1 MATLEHTST
10 TTPVML
16 PGSPST
22 SGGNTGLTSTAPRP
36 LSDSGKARR
45 HLRSRMFKDRLF
57 KMTTIFL
64 AIVSLM
70 PLFLILYYITR
81 NGIAV
86 INWEFLT
93 TLPRPIGET
102 GGGIFNAIIGTF
114 YLIIL
119 SSMFSVPLGIA
130 AGVYLSERAVG
141 KIAHTV
147 RLCVVVLQGTPSIV
161 IGIIA
166 YTWVVG
172 PFGGFSALS
181 GGIALSIMMLP
192 VIIKTTEETL
202 KLMPY
207 SLKEASLALG
217 VPYYKTIL
225 KVILPTG
232 LSGILTGI
240 LLSVARITGE
250 TAPLLFT
257 AFGNQFMNYN
267 IFKPIDSLPY
277 RIFYYAMSPYP
288 EWHTFAWGASFV
300 LVVVVLTF
308 NLIARGIAIKWKVQ
322 F

>member
-1 MATLEHTST
+1 METSYQLSPQMKDIVPPT
-10 TTPVML
+10 VTRTSRIDEGSLRFKNHIRARIVKDLLFKGTVML
-16 PGSPST
+16 LAFIS
-22 SGGNTGLTSTAPRP
+22 LLP
-36 LSDSGKARR
+36 L
-45 HLRSRMFKDRLF
+45 L
-57 KMTTIFL
+57 
-64 AIVSLM
+64 
-70 PLFLILYYITR
+70 LILYYITK

-86 INWEFLT
+86 IDWDFLT
-93 TLPRPIGET
+93 RLPRPIGEA
-102 GGGIFNAIIGTF
+102 GGGIFNAIVGTGM
-114 YLIIL
+114 LIIL
-119 SSMFSVPLGIA
+119 SSVLSIPFGIS
-130 AGVYLSERAVG
+130 AGIYLSERGEG
-141 KIAHTV
+141 KIAHLV

-166 YTWVVG
+166 YTWVVA
-172 PFGGFSALS
+172 PLGGFSAVS

-207 SLKEASLALG
+207 TLKEASLALG

-232 LSGILTGI
+232 MSGILTGI

-257 AFGNQFMNYN
+257 AFGNQFMNWN

-288 EWHTFAWGASFV
+288 EWHTFAWGASFILVV
-300 LVVVVLTF
+300 LVLALNMV
-308 NLIARGIAIKWKVQ
+308 ARGIAVKWKVQ

>member
-1 MATLEHTST
+1 METSYQLSPEIIPPSATTAGRIDE
-10 TTPVML
+10 
-16 PGSPST
+16 GS
-22 SGGNTGLTSTAPRP
+22 
-36 LSDSGKARR
+36 
-45 HLRSRMFKDRLF
+45 LRFKDHVRARIIKDMFF
-57 KMTTIFL
+57 KGTVILLAFL
-64 AIVSLM
+64 SLL
-70 PLFLILYYITR
+70 PLLLILYYITK

-86 INWEFLT
+86 IDWDFLT
-93 TLPRPIGET
+93 RLPRPTGEP
-102 GGGIFNAIIGTF
+102 GGGIFNAIIGTGM
-114 YLIIL
+114 LIIL
-119 SSMFSVPLGIA
+119 SSILSIPFGIS
-130 AGVYLSERAVG
+130 AGIYLSERGEG
-141 KIAHTV
+141 KIAHIV

-166 YTWVVG
+166 YMWVVA
-172 PFGGFSALS
+172 PLGGFSAVS
-181 GGIALSIMMLP
+181 GGVALSIMMLP

-225 KVILPTG
+225 KVVLPTG

-257 AFGNQFMNYN
+257 AFGNQFMNWN
-267 IFKPIDSLPY
+267 ILKPIDSLPY

-288 EWHTFAWGASFV
+288 EWHTFAWGASFILVMLV
-300 LVVVVLTF
+300 LGL
-308 NLIARGIAIKWKVQ
+308 NLIARGIAVRWKVQ

>member
-1 MATLEHTST
+1 ME
-10 TTPVML
+10 
-16 PGSPST
+16 
-22 SGGNTGLTSTAPRP
+22 
-36 LSDSGKARR
+36 
-45 HLRSRMFKDRLF
+45 SRLKGRIFKDRLLKYLIMF
-57 KMTTIFL
+57 FAFISIL
-64 AIVSLM
+64 
-70 PLFLILYYITR
+70 PLLLILYYITK

-93 TLPRPIGET
+93 ELPKPFGEA

-114 YLIIL
+114 FLIIL
-119 SSMFSVPLGIA
+119 SSVLSIPFGISVGI
-130 AGVYLSERAVG
+130 YLSEKSEG
-141 KIAHTV
+141 KIAHMV

-161 IGIIA
+161 IGI
-166 YTWVVG
+166 VVYMWFVA
-172 PFGGFSALS
+172 PFQGFSALS
-181 GGIALSIMMLP
+181 GGIALSVMMLP

-207 SLKEASLALG
+207 TLKEASLALG

-225 KVILPTG
+225 KVVLPTG

-267 IFKPIDSLPY
+267 VFKPMDSLPY

-288 EWHTFAWGASFV
+288 EWHSFAWGASFI
-300 LVVVVLTF
+300 LVAVVLGF

>member
-1 MATLEHTST
+1 MATLYQLSQEMKNFASDPTSVIDAT
-10 TTPVML
+10 RQTDI
-16 PGSPST
+16 
-22 SGGNTGLTSTAPRP
+22 GGGVKFTDHVRTRVV
-36 LSDSGKARR
+36 
-45 HLRSRMFKDRLF
+45 KDILF
-57 KMTTIFL
+57 KSAVVFL
-64 AIVSLM
+64 AFLSLL
-70 PLFLILYYITR
+70 PLLLILYHITK

-86 INWEFLT
+86 IDWDFLT
-93 TLPRPIGET
+93 SLPRPIGET
-102 GGGIFNAIIGTF
+102 GGGVFNAIVGTLM
-114 YLIIL
+114 LIIL
-119 SSMFSVPLGIA
+119 SSVLSIPFGIS
-130 AGVYLSERAVG
+130 AGIYLSERG
-141 KIAHTV
+141 EGMIAHIV

-166 YTWVVG
+166 YIWVVG
-172 PFGGFSALS
+172 PFGGFSAIS

-225 KVILPTG
+225 KVVLPTG

-257 AFGNQFMNYN
+257 AFGNQFMNWN
-267 IFKPIDSLPY
+267 ILKPIDSLPY

-288 EWHTFAWGASFV
+288 EWHTFAWGASFILVV
-300 LVVVVLTF
+300 LVLGL
-308 NLIARGIAIKWKVQ
+308 NLIARGVAARWKVQ

>member
-1 MATLEHTST
+1 MEKHL
-10 TTPVML
+10 
-16 PGSPST
+16 
-22 SGGNTGLTSTAPRP
+22 TGRLVK
-36 LSDSGKARR
+36 DKV
-45 HLRSRMFKDRLF
+45 FKWLV
-57 KMTTIFL
+57 IAL
-64 AIVSLM
+64 AFISLM
-70 PLFLILYYITR
+70 PLMLILYYITR

-93 TLPRPIGET
+93 QLPRPIGEP
-102 GGGIFNAIIGTF
+102 GGGIFNSIVGSLI
-114 YLIIL
+114 LIIL
-119 SSMFSVPLGIA
+119 SSVLSVPFGIA
-130 AGVYLSERAVG
+130 AGIYLSEKSEG
-141 KIAHTV
+141 KLAHLV

-161 IGIIA
+161 IGIVV
-166 YTWVVG
+166 YTWAVAT
-172 PFGGFSALS
+172 FGGFSAIS

-207 SLKEASLALG
+207 ALKEASLALG

-232 LSGILTGI
+232 ISGILTGF

-288 EWHTFAWGASFV
+288 EWHAFAWGASFI
-300 LVVVVLTF
+300 LVVVVLAF

>member
-1 MATLEHTST
+1 MEGQLKKRI
-10 TTPVML
+10 L
-16 PGSPST
+16 
-22 SGGNTGLTSTAPRP
+22 
-36 LSDSGKARR
+36 
-45 HLRSRMFKDRLF
+45 KDRFF
-57 KMTTIFL
+57 KFL
-64 AIVSLM
+64 VVFFAFASII
-70 PLFLILYYITR
+70 PLLLILYFIAK

-93 TLPRPIGET
+93 QLPRPFGES
-102 GGGIFNAIIGTF
+102 GGGIYNAIIGTF
-114 YLIIL
+114 FLIIL
-119 SSMFSVPLGIA
+119 SSILSIPLGIS
-130 AGVYLSERAVG
+130 AGIYLSEKGEGR
-141 KIAHTV
+141 IAHIV

-161 IGIIA
+161 IGIVT
-166 YTWVVG
+166 YMWFVV
-172 PFGGFSALS
+172 PFRGFSALS

-267 IFKPIDSLPY
+267 IFKPMDSLPF

-288 EWHTFAWGASFV
+288 EWHTFAWGASFILVSIV
-300 LVVVVLTF
+300 LGF
-308 NLIARGIAIKWKVQ
+308 NVIARGIAIKWKVR

>member
-1 MATLEHTST
+1 MRDHT
-10 TTPVML
+10 
-16 PGSPST
+16 
-22 SGGNTGLTSTAPRP
+22 TA
-36 LSDSGKARR
+36 
-45 HLRSRMFKDRLF
+45 RMFKDKAFRVIV
-57 KMTTIFL
+57 IFL
-64 AIVSLM
+64 ACVSML
-70 PLFLILYYITR
+70 PLLLILYYITR

-93 TLPRPIGET
+93 QLPRPIGEA
-102 GGGIFNAIIGTF
+102 GGGIFNAIIGTGM
-114 YLIIL
+114 LIIL
-119 SSMFSVPLGIA
+119 SSILSIPFGIA
-130 AGVYLSERAVG
+130 AGIYLSEKSEG
-141 KIAHTV
+141 KIANTV

-161 IGIIA
+161 IGIVA
-166 YTWVVG
+166 YIWVVA
-172 PFGGFSALS
+172 PFQSFSALS

-192 VIIKTTEETL
+192 VIIKATEETL

-207 SLKEASLALG
+207 HLKEASLALG

-257 AFGNQFMNYN
+257 AFGNQFMNWN
-267 IFKPIDSLPY
+267 LFKPIDSLPY

-288 EWHTFAWGASFV
+288 EWHTFAWGASFILVV
-300 LVVVVLTF
+300 LVLAL
-308 NLIARGIAIKWKVQ
+308 NLIARGVAVKWKVQ